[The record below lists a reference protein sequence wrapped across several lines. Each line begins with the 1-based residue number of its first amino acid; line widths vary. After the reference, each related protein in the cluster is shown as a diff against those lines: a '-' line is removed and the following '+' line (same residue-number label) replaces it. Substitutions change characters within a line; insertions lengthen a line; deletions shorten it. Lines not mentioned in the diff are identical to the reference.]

1 MKKGFRKSMSKTLVL
16 LVALTCITSNVVT
29 LAESIKENVNTNY
42 SITYDTKEV
51 KTKNL
56 VNNPGFEQGKVGWEF
71 NGRASVGSN
80 NPNSGSN
87 QGWAYGGAYVSQKL
101 TIPYSGM
108 YNASACIKSA
118 GGDAKFIIKDA
129 ITNKEITSKTM
140 PDSWDYEKYE
150 LAPAYITQG
159 TEVIIELWGA
169 NSWGDFD
176 DVELVYDRVNQE
188 NIIINSDFSV
198 NNGWNL
204 QNSEIQNSKAILKDV
219 ASKIDQEVTIPSTG
233 NYDLEMKINSYDTE
247 VKVGI
252 GNNTYTVKPEGD
264 TIKVEDISLRKDE
277 NVKVY
282 IEGKAEV
289 YSVKLLL
296 DIKNTDF
303 IGPEI
308 VDIDVRGNS
317 RIGATLSVKYN
328 FTDADDYF
336 EGISKYRWLV
346 ADEIEG
352 EYKVIENAI
361 SNTFNITEDQRGK
374 YIKCEVIPFNELG
387 IEGKG
392 KLSDPIGPIQINYI
406 NNPGF
411 EDKGLGW
418 RYYGANIRYDNS
430 YNGVIRAR
438 IAKGTFNY
446 ITQEVIVPE
455 TGLYDLSAYANAQSD
470 GGKMGIMTLSNELK
484 DSEIIVST
492 SIKNT
497 TEYEKVDITNIPL
510 EKGEKIKVFFSGAE
524 GSLVSVDNVDLIKS
538 GTLGNLSL
546 NNVIS
551 FNLDGQEGNS
561 IINKKD
567 KTIKVLVPYGTD
579 TSKVALNSIQLSE
592 GSVSNLKNGQTLDL
606 SDPLKVNVT
615 NGNGSTD
622 VWSVVCEV
630 ERKEAVVRSS
640 NKFLEDSFNWSVD
653 KTEQFV
659 MTGKTGLVNRDEN
672 NNDGSGTA
680 KYIPSYWAG
689 YYDRTA
695 FYGRDF
701 VHQATGGQISG
712 LKDENFSMFKTFAK
726 NATESRK
733 WYTFWAINFDG
744 TPHTIDYKNDD
755 LFVREV
761 PAQFELVEK
770 AYEQY
775 LWTGDERYI
784 YDDDLWNF
792 YTKVLTD
799 YISLH
804 DDQNVNGIAE
814 GYGGIFQGSCTYNE
828 RGKFPIEA
836 ADAIGSQYQATLA
849 YAGMLSARGEDKEAK
864 EWYDKAEVLKKYFNE
879 DWSVIDPNS
888 QNENYATVLQK
899 DGKKLNDFGKENSW
913 FIPMKLLSEPGERND
928 KYLDFISEK
937 LGDGI
942 GSTEDSPWNI
952 EAYTYIPE
960 AYFPYN
966 RNEEAWKWMK
976 YIMSVK
982 DQAHE
987 RATQGTNGDYP
998 EISFTFISHT
1008 VEGLMGVEPDAGAH
1022 KVVTAPHLPGE
1033 VEWVNLDNLQMGDHD
1048 LSITHNGLTMT
1059 TLTNK
1064 ASESLNWEARF
1075 YGDYKYI
1082 NVNGEQVK
1090 SGQKKV
1096 NGELVSY
1103 ANVEVAANDT
1113 VSVEASNTVLEIV
1126 NKEELNKL
1134 VKDAEA
1140 LKSEDYTKESWN
1152 NFSEAL
1158 ESAKDVASNKKA
1170 TQIEVDEVAKN
1181 LNKAMKDLK
1190 LKDNT
1195 VVNIDKSDLK
1205 EIIKTAE
1212 NLKASDYTE
1221 ASWKVFNEA
1230 LTYAKDIFAK
1240 VDVTQE
1246 EVDKA
1251 VNNLK
1256 DAMNKL
1262 ENNESKDEENKGEDN
1277 KDEDKLPN
1285 TGDAIGTTALLTL
1298 ASSLM
1303 VAGYALKRKRD

>member
-1 MKKGFRKSMSKTLVL
+1 MKKGFRTSMSKTLAL
-16 LVALTCITSNVVT
+16 LVALTCITSNVLT
-29 LAESIKENVNTNY
+29 FAEPIKENNLSTVELNDDSRVNLVKDPGFEEDPNIDDYEIPNWITIGAVGDWNNFPHTGKIQCWVDPGDNNIIKQTIEAPY
-42 SITYDTKEV
+42 NGYYKGAVYAAAGGPNGKLALFNPEDGSIIKEV
-51 KTKNL
+51 KIDSNSSYTRYEIEPIYMKKGDKIDIGLIGGSAWVNGDDFEFYYDRSKVENLL
-56 VNNPGFEQGKVGWEF
+56 VNESFE
-71 NGRASVGSN
+71 NLD
-80 NPNSGSN
+80 
-87 QGWAYGGAYVSQKL
+87 GWAL
-101 TIPYSGM
+101 E
-108 YNASACIKSA
+108 
-118 GGDAKFIIKDA
+118 DA
-129 ITNKEITSKTM
+129 EI
-140 PDSWDYEKYE
+140 
-150 LAPAYITQG
+150 L
-159 TEVIIELWGA
+159 
-169 NSWGDFD
+169 
-176 DVELVYDRVNQE
+176 
-188 NIIINSDFSV
+188 
-198 NNGWNL
+198 NG
-204 QNSEIQNSKAILKDV
+204 KAILKDDT
-219 ASKIDQEVTIPSTG
+219 SKISQEIKVPNKG
-233 NYDLEMKINSYDTE
+233 NYYLEMNIKALT
-247 VKVGI
+247 
-252 GNNTYTVKPEGD
+252 NNV
-264 TIKVEDISLRKDE
+264 
-277 NVKVY
+277 NVK
-282 IEGKAEV
+282 
-289 YSVKLLL
+289 
-296 DIKNTDF
+296 
-303 IGPEI
+303 IGDRTEI
-308 VDIDVRGNS
+308 LAAS
-317 RIGATLSVKYN
+317 
-328 FTDADDYF
+328 
-336 EGISKYRWLV
+336 E
-346 ADEIEG
+346 
-352 EYKVIENAI
+352 EYKVVRISDIIQDKNSDLNIAIEGSAEIEDARFMYDIDKMNFLKPQVTNIQINGNNEVGAPL
-361 SNTFNITEDQRGK
+361 NVTYDFNDLDNHIEGATKFSWLMSDSKDGEYSEIAGEYGK
-374 YIKCEVIPFNELG
+374 TLVLKENLKNKYLKCKVIPVDEYGTLG
-387 IEGKG
+387 DGVFSEA
-392 KLSDPIGPIQINYI
+392 IGPIDVNII
-406 NNPGF
+406 NNPSF
-411 EDKGLGW
+411 ENNGLGW
-418 RYYGANIRYDNS
+418 RYYGANIRYNYS
-430 YNGVIRAR
+430 YDGGIRAR
-438 IAKGTFNY
+438 IAKGDFNY
-446 ITQEVIVPE
+446 ITQETEIPE
-455 TGLYDLSAYANAQSD
+455 TGFYDLSAFVNTEGEGA
-470 GGKMGIMTLSNELK
+470 KLGIMTLSDELN
-484 DSEIIVST
+484 DSEIICYST
-492 SIKNT
+492 VEKNT
-497 TEYEKVDITNIPL
+497 GYTKNELKNIRL
-510 EKGEKIKVFFSGAE
+510 EKGEKIKIFFQGTKT
-524 GSLVSVDNVDLIKS
+524 SLVSVDNVKLIRNREIETEKYS
-538 GTLGNLSL
+538 NI
-546 NNVIS
+546 IS

-567 KTIKVLVPYGTD
+567 KTIKVVVPYGTD
-579 TSKVALNSIQLSE
+579 TSKVVLNSIQLSE
-592 GSVSNLKNGQTLDL
+592 ESVSNLKNGQTLDL
-606 SDPLKVNVT
+606 SAPLKVNVT

-630 ERKEAVVRSS
+630 ERKEAVVKSS

-784 YDDDLWNF
+784 FDDDLWNF

-804 DDQNVNGIAE
+804 DDQNTNGIAE

-849 YAGMLSARGEDKEAK
+849 YAGMLSERGEDKEAK
-864 EWYDKAEVLKKYFNE
+864 EWYDKAEALKKYFNE

-888 QNENYATVLQK
+888 PNENYATVLQK

-942 GSTEDSPWNI
+942 GSTENSPLNI

-1008 VEGLMGVEPDAGAH
+1008 VEGLMGIEPDAGAH

-1033 VEWVNLDNLQMGDHD
+1033 VEWVNLDNLQMGDHE
-1048 LSITHNGLTMT
+1048 LSIAHNGLTMT

-1090 SGQKKV
+1090 AEQKEV

-1103 ANVEVAANDT
+1103 ANVEVGANDT
-1113 VSVEASNTVLEIV
+1113 VSVEATNTVQEIV

-1134 VKDAEA
+1134 ITDAEA
-1140 LKSEDYTKESWN
+1140 LRSEDYTKESWN

-1158 ESAKDVASNKKA
+1158 ASAKDIVSNKKA
-1170 TQIEVDEVAKN
+1170 TQIEVDEAAKN
-1181 LNKAMKDLK
+1181 LDKAMKDLK

-1195 VVNIDKSDLK
+1195 VVNIDKSNLK
-1205 EIIKTAE
+1205 EIIKKAE
-1212 NLKASDYTE
+1212 ELKASNYTE
-1221 ASWKVFNEA
+1221 ESWKVFNEA
-1230 LTYAKDIFAK
+1230 LAYAKDVFAK

-1262 ENNESKDEENKGEDN
+1262 ENNESKDE
-1277 KDEDKLPN
+1277 DKLPN

-1303 VAGYALKRKRD
+1303 AAGYALKRKRD